1 MECRRGPAYAAGR
14 RPQAAARRQREPV
27 QALANAPVKAMPAP
41 LRRPKA
47 VRPAALAR
55 AARIAADPRRQAAVR
70 TNRRA
75 ARSKTAVRSK
85 HCLARR
91 RSRRASRLAFQR
103 NRFTPAFAIGQTAT
117 SPSSVHGAVLS
128 TWADTRRTTAGRRNS
143 PAGPAVGA
151 LAVREVGYV
160 PL

>member
-27 QALANAPVKAMPAP
+27 RALANAPVKAMPAP

-91 RSRRASRLAFQR
+91 PSRRASRLAFQR
-103 NRFTPAFAIGQTAT
+103 NRFTPGFATG
-117 SPSSVHGAVLS
+117 HGGFAVLS
-128 TWADTRRTTAGRRNS
+128 TPPSVHGPILPGRRL
-143 PAGPAVGA
+143 VGEIRRLVRL
-151 LAVREVGYV
+151 LAHWPRARRAM
-160 PL
+160 

>member
-55 AARIAADPRRQAAVR
+55 GP
-70 TNRRA
+70 
-75 ARSKTAVRSK
+75 
-85 HCLARR
+85 
-91 RSRRASRLAFQR
+91 SRRASRLAFQR
-103 NRFTPAFAIGQTAT
+103 NRFTPGFATG
-117 SPSSVHGAVLS
+117 HGGFAVLS
-128 TWADTRRTTAGRRNS
+128 TPPSVHGPILPGRRL
-143 PAGPAVGA
+143 V
-151 LAVREVGYV
+151 
-160 PL
+160 